1 MDKKKIIVIVI
12 SVIALILSVF
22 VIATAVT
29 KEEKRNYNIPEGSVL
44 VENTD
49 VLKDKKIEGLLVEN
63 ALLYKMNTKSRYT
76 ATITNKLKKDVVTNL
91 YITFYRNEQ
100 KTEVAALL
108 EKTLKPN
115 ETADINIT
123 FDIDLTKVTKIE
135 YELR

>member
-22 VIATAVT
+22 VIVMSVT

-49 VLKDKKIEGLLVEN
+49 VLKDKKIGDLLVDDV
-63 ALLYKMNTKSRYT
+63 LLYTMNTKSRYT
-76 ATITNKLKKDVVTNL
+76 ATVTNTSNKDLTTNL
-91 YITFYRNEQ
+91 YITFYRNEE
-100 KTEVAALL
+100 KTEVTALL
-108 EKTLKPN
+108 DKTLKAN
-115 ETADINIT
+115 DTTDINIT

-135 YELR
+135 YKLK